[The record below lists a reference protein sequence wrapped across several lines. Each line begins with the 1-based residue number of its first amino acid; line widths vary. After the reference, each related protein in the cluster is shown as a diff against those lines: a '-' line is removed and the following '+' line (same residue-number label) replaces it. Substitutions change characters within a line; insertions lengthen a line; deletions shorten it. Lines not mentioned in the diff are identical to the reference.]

1 MTCRTSKIL
10 FAVISTYEGQNKHK
24 VKYLRFTSKSPR
36 ATGEQ
41 MEDGTKALKK
51 HALAGLS
58 TEQQIDESRSRPS
71 LTPTTTTSFTLPERL
86 EL

>member
-1 MTCRTSKIL
+1 
-10 FAVISTYEGQNKHK
+10 
-24 VKYLRFTSKSPR
+24 
-36 ATGEQ
+36 